1 MSRSIRL
8 RPWLVPALAIFLL
21 SLAPSSVSAQ
31 SIGSYVP
38 PAETGKRSEDP
49 PPRLAEVG
57 AIESPLVLPPASEAA
72 REQLEAMEARN
83 RAGQEPRQVGFSR
96 RLPDAV
102 AARISGD
109 SLVTSSDPHS
119 IQMRSA
125 TGTSFWGTRVTI
137 RGAGG
142 VRLHLTDVHLPPGTK
157 LWSYGTE
164 GNPVAFGLE
173 LLGPGGDLW
182 APMTFGETSYLDVEV
197 PPTGSAGGFSIVE
210 AAEIRPLA
218 ASTEPPC
225 ATDAVCVAP
234 ATFSPIGEAMS
245 AVAVLI
251 FQINSTMFGQCTGT
265 LLNDTA
271 QDGVPYLLT
280 ANHCIST
287 QDEATSLTAYWDYH
301 APTCG
306 GTVPSLGSV
315 PTSSGATLLANSS
328 RSDFSFLRLNAVP
341 PGRAYMGWN
350 SSSSAVPKGT
360 TLFRVSCPASTTDT
374 DTVLQQQWSDY
385 ATPLPTSGCLGTT
398 FINSIKT
405 SGYAFEGSSGS
416 ATMLSSGEVVGQLY
430 GTCANITDPCTQPDN
445 TIDGAFSV
453 SYPSVAQWL
462 SPTNQ
467 SCVPNMAT
475 LCLGARFQVTAVW
488 QKPDGTSGP
497 GTAVPLT
504 ADTGYFWFFDPS
516 NVEVV
521 TKVLDGC
528 GIDNHYWV
536 FSSGLTNVGVTLT
549 YTDTA
554 AGARKSYSNAV
565 GAAFEPVQDTS
576 AFATCP

>member
-1 MSRSIRL
+1 MRS
-8 RPWLVPALAIFLL
+8 RPWPAAALAAGLFLL
-21 SLAPSSVSAQ
+21 VRPPAGAQ
-31 SIGSYVP
+31 SVGSWVP
-38 PAETGKRSEDP
+38 PADSAKRSEDP
-49 PPRLAEVG
+49 PPLLAQLG

-83 RAGQEPRQVGFSR
+83 REGQQPRQVGFPR
-96 RLPDAV
+96 RLPDAI

-109 SLVTSSDPHS
+109 PGTTAADPHS
-119 IQMRSA
+119 MQVRSA
-125 TGTSFWGTRVTI
+125 AGVTIWGTRVTI

-142 VRLHLTDVHLPPGTK
+142 ARLHLTDVHLPPGTK

-173 LLGPGGDLW
+173 LLRPGGDLW

-197 PPTGSAGGFSIVE
+197 PPNGTAGGFSIVE
-210 AAEIRPLA
+210 AAEMRPLA
-218 ASTEPPC
+218 ATTEPPC

-251 FQINSTMFGQCTGT
+251 FEINSTMFGQCTGT
-265 LLNDTA
+265 LLNDTVE
-271 QDGVPYLLT
+271 DGVPYLLT

-315 PTSSGATLLANSS
+315 PTSSGATLLANST

-374 DTVLQQQWSDY
+374 NTVLQQQWSDY
-385 ATPLPTSGCLGTT
+385 ATPFPTSGCLGTN
-398 FINSIKT
+398 FINSVLT

-416 ATMLSSGEVVGQLY
+416 ATMLASGEVVGQLY
-430 GTCANITDPCTQPDN
+430 GSCSNVSDPCTQPDN
-445 TIDGAFSV
+445 TIDGAFSAT
-453 SYPSVAQWL
+453 YPSVAEWL
-462 SPTNQ
+462 SPANQ
-467 SCVPNMAT
+467 SCVPNATT
-475 LCLGARFQVTAVW
+475 LCLSTRFQVTAKW

-504 ADTGYFWFFDPS
+504 PDTGYFWFFDPT

-528 GIDNHYWV
+528 SVDSHYWV

-549 YTDTA
+549 YTDTTT
-554 AGARKSYSNAV
+554 GARKSYSNAV
-565 GAAFEPVQDTS
+565 GDAFEPVQDTS

>member
-1 MSRSIRL
+1 MRS
-8 RPWLVPALAIFLL
+8 RPWPVATLAAGLFLL
-21 SLAPSSVSAQ
+21 VRSPASAQ
-31 SIGSYVP
+31 SVGSWVP
-38 PAETGKRSEDP
+38 PAETAKRSEDP
-49 PPRLAEVG
+49 PPRLAQLG
-57 AIESPLVLPPASEAA
+57 AIESPLVLPPASDAA
-72 REQLEAMEARN
+72 RDQLEAMEAHN
-83 RAGQEPRQVGFSR
+83 RAGQQPRQVGFSR
-96 RLPDAV
+96 GLPDAI

-109 SLVTSSDPHS
+109 PATTGADPHS
-119 IQMRSA
+119 IQLRSA
-125 TGTSFWGTRVTI
+125 TGTSIWGTRVTI

-173 LLGPGGDLW
+173 LLGSGGDLW

-197 PPTGSAGGFSIVE
+197 PPSGTPGGFSIVE
-210 AAEIRPLA
+210 AAEMRPLA
-218 ASTEPPC
+218 ATTEPPC

-234 ATFSPIGEAMS
+234 AKFSPIGEAMS

-306 GTVPSLGSV
+306 GAVPSLGSV
-315 PTSSGATLLANSS
+315 PTSSGATLLANST

-350 SSSSAVPKGT
+350 SSTSAVPKGT
-360 TLFRVSCPASTTDT
+360 TLYRVSCPASTADV

-385 ATPLPTSGCLGTT
+385 ATPFPTSGCLGTN
-398 FINSIKT
+398 FINSMLT

-416 ATMLSSGEVVGQLY
+416 ATMLASGEVVGQLY
-430 GTCANITDPCTQPDN
+430 GSCSNVSDPCTQPDN
-445 TIDGAFSV
+445 TIDGAFSAT
-453 SYPSVAQWL
+453 YPSVAQWL
-462 SPTNQ
+462 SPANQ
-467 SCVPNMAT
+467 SCVPNTTT
-475 LCLGARFQVTAVW
+475 LCLSTRFEVTAKW
-488 QKPDGTSGP
+488 QKPDGSSGS

-504 ADTGYFWFFDPS
+504 PDTGYFWFFDPT

-521 TKVLDGC
+521 TKVLNGC
-528 GIDNHYWV
+528 SVDNHYWV

-554 AGARKSYSNAV
+554 SGARKSYSNAV
-565 GAAFEPVQDTS
+565 GDAFEPVQDTS